1 MQTVAT
7 LTSKNEPFALIKA
20 RTAVMGIQS
29 IEQQAMLQ
37 PRPSAQLGY
46 ILPSYATDL
55 YLMMLNK
62 KIPCESKQ
70 LLNYHFTIKL
80 KITQRVLFIVNR
92 LLYALPRLALVSY
105 MYFSR
110 FCCCS
115 IFSLEIL

>member
-1 MQTVAT
+1 M
-7 LTSKNEPFALIKA
+7 LTSKNEPSALIKT

-29 IEQQAMLQ
+29 MEQQAMLH

-55 YLMMLNK
+55 YLMMLNR
-62 KIPCESKQ
+62 KIPCKSKQ
-70 LLNYHFTIKL
+70 LLNYYFAMKL
-80 KITQRVLFIVNR
+80 KITQRVLFIMNH

-110 FCCCS
+110 FCYCS

>member
-7 LTSKNEPFALIKA
+7 LTSKNEPSALSKT

-29 IEQQAMLQ
+29 MEQQAILQ

-62 KIPCESKQ
+62 KIPCKSKQ
-70 LLNYHFTIKL
+70 LLNYYFAIKL
-80 KITQRVLFIVNR
+80 KITRRVLFIMNH
-92 LLYALPRLALVSY
+92 LLYALPRLALVSCI
-105 MYFSR
+105 YFSR
-110 FCCCS
+110 FCYCS
-115 IFSLEIL
+115 IFSLEII